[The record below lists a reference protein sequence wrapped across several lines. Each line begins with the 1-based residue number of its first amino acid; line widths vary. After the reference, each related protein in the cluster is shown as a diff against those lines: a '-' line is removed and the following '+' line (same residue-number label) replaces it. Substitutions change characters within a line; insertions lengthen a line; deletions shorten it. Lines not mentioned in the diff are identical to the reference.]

1 MYQLRELV
9 AKYPYFQAARLL
21 FLQNL
26 FLLHDPSFGEELRR
40 ASLYV
45 PDRRV
50 LFQLV
55 EGDNYKPKTTRKP
68 QPGIASQEAAS
79 RSDRT
84 QSLIEEFLRATAPTD
99 EERPHRKLT
108 VADATT
114 DYAAFLLQMEDAAAP
129 GETDASDQR
138 RQGLID
144 IFIENKPERIVL
156 QTEPEYKPDIPDNTD
171 GQEEAADGDYLTETL
186 AKIYIKQQRYEKAL
200 EIIRKLNLIYP
211 KKNSY
216 FADQIRFLQKL
227 IINNKNKT

>member
-40 ASLYV
+40 AALYV
-45 PDRRV
+45 PDRSV
-50 LFQLV
+50 LFRLV
-55 EGDNYKPKTTRKP
+55 EGDNHKP
-68 QPGIASQEAAS
+68 QPVRKAQPGVAPQAAAADM
-79 RSDRT
+79 DRT
-84 QSLIEEFLRATAPTD
+84 QSLIDDFLRVSAPAD
-99 EERPHRKLT
+99 EERPQRKLT
-108 VADATT
+108 LADATT
-114 DYAAFLLQMEDAAAP
+114 DYAAFLLQMEDADTP
-129 GETDASDQR
+129 GETDESDQR

-144 IFIENKPERIVL
+144 DFIENKPERIVL
-156 QTEPEYKPDIPDNTD
+156 QAEPEYKPDITESAD
-171 GQEEAADGDYLTETL
+171 GQEETADEDYLTETL
-186 AKIYIKQQRYEKAL
+186 AKIYIKQGRYEKAL